1 MTADRGPGAS
11 ASALVRAAHAGPT
24 LAVTTFALAWGV
36 LGAGLD
42 AATLVLLVGAVL
54 TGQLM
59 IGWTNDWADAG
70 RDTAAGRL
78 DKPVAAGQ
86 VGRGVVGAAALLAGA
101 ACGFLSLLLGPT
113 AGLVHLVAVAS
124 GLAYD
129 LGVKSTLASPVPY
142 AVSFGLLPAVATLAA
157 SPPAWPA
164 VPVLAAA
171 VLLGV
176 AAHLANT
183 IPDAEDDAR
192 TGVRGLPQ
200 RLGPTASALG
210 AGVVVALA
218 ALVLLPGALAAE
230 GVRSTLAATLLGAG
244 ALLGGLAASRV
255 LAGGRGTARGAARGA
270 REVGRGAFWLVV
282 AAAGVVVLGFLV
294 A

>member
-1 MTADRGPGAS
+1 MRADGGLDPPL
-11 ASALVRAAHAGPT
+11 SALVRAAHAGPT

-36 LGAGLD
+36 LGADLPL
-42 AATLVLLVGAVL
+42 ATLVLLVGAVL
-54 TGQLM
+54 TGQLT
-59 IGWTNDWADAG
+59 IGWLNDWADAG

-86 VGRGVVGAAALLAGA
+86 VGRGVVGAAALLAGF
-101 ACGFLSLLLGPT
+101 ACGFLSLLLGPA
-113 AGLVHLVAVAS
+113 AGVVHLVAVAS

-129 LGVKSTLASPVPY
+129 LGVKSTLASPAPY

-157 SPPAWPA
+157 TPAAWPEA
-164 VPVLAAA
+164 PVLVAAA
-171 VLLGV
+171 LLGV

-210 AGVVVALA
+210 AGLVVAVA

-230 GVRSTLAATLLGAG
+230 GVRAAVAATLLGAG
-244 ALLGGLAASRV
+244 ALLGGLAAWRV
-255 LAGGRGTARGAARGA
+255 LAGGRGGRD
-270 REVGRGAFWLVV
+270 VGRGAFWLVV
-282 AAAGVVVLGFLV
+282 AAAGVVVLGFL
-294 A
+294 AG